1 MTTCLKNT
9 TLDASRYEVN
19 LSELIADERQP
30 KFGEAENNL

>member
-1 MTTCLKNT
+1 MSILLQNT